1 MLRPTPR
8 TTPDEW
14 ARNNRVYP
22 ASAGVPGP
30 RDPYLTPYMVPF
42 ARAVADGR
50 FSRVVMACSAQM
62 GKSDNLLDII
72 GHRLDQRPAPLLY
85 VGPNKQF
92 ITEQWEPRIVEL
104 LDQAPTL
111 RLKVARGKKATK
123 TRKVIAGV
131 PLRLA
136 HAGSSTALKSDPFA
150 LAVTDEAD
158 ELMRNVKGQGDPIT
172 LIDRRGET
180 YADFVHAIVST
191 PSEGPKEIVRDE
203 ATGLEFWAEQE
214 PEDLNSKIWTLWQ
227 EGTRYH
233 WTWRCPHCGERFVPR
248 FSCLEIPDLK
258 RTTPA
263 RAKAEARMLCPRNG
277 CVIGDEHKA
286 DMNAAGLYVAPGQRI
301 VDDQVVGDPPE
312 TPTVSFWV
320 SGLCSPFSTFGDRAE
335 AYVTALRSGDSQ
347 SVRAVMNGGF
357 GELWAPTGGDVPE
370 WEGVKRLALP
380 YRDGDVP
387 EGVLFLT
394 AGVDV
399 QKNRLVYTV
408 RGWGVRQESWRIT
421 AGELWGDTSLDDV
434 WVDLADLI
442 SSPFGDIHIS
452 RTFVDAGFRPGRKDV
467 VPEHKVYEFARRHSR
482 SVYATKGYDTRPTPL
497 SVNRIDVTPKGA
509 KSKYG
514 IDLVRLSTDFFK
526 SWVHERLVWPDDQPG
541 GWHVSEDV
549 TEDYCRQIVSEA
561 RVKKPG
567 GGFQWVQRH
576 RDNHAL
582 DCEAL
587 AFAAAYMLGVQ
598 RIKDGAVRR
607 VSAAPAPA
615 QTAPAP
621 VAKAAAPKPR
631 RDGWLGGAAPRGGS
645 WL

>member
-1 MLRPTPR
+1 MVQFG
-8 TTPDEW
+8 
-14 ARNNRVYP
+14 RVV
-22 ASAGVPGP
+22 GE
-30 RDPYLTPYMVPF
+30 
-42 ARAVADGR
+42 GR
-50 FSRVVMACSAQM
+50 YSRVVMACMAQG
-62 GKSDNLLDII
+62 GKSETLLDII
-72 GHRLDQRPAPLLY
+72 GQRLDQRPAPILY

-92 ITEQWEPRIVEL
+92 ITEQWEPRIVDL

-111 RLKVARGKKATK
+111 RMKVARGKKQTK
-123 TRKVIAGV
+123 TRKEISGV

-191 PSEGPKEIVRDE
+191 PSEGPKDVVRDE

-214 PEDLNSKIWTLWQ
+214 AEDLNSKIWTLWQ

-233 WTWRCPHCGERFVPR
+233 WTWACPHCGERFVPR
-248 FSCLEIPDLK
+248 FSCLEIPDVK
-258 RTTPA
+258 KITPA
-263 RAKAEARMLCPRNG
+263 RARTEARLVCPRNG

-286 DMNAAGLYVAPGQRI
+286 DMNAGGLYVAPGQRI
-301 VDDQVVGDPPE
+301 VDGQVVGDPPK

-320 SGLCSPFSTFGDRAE
+320 SGLCSPFSTFGERAE
-335 AYVTALRSGDSQ
+335 AYITALRSGDSQ

-370 WEGVKRLALP
+370 WEHVRSLALP

-408 RGWGVRQESWRIT
+408 RGWGTRQESWRIT
-421 AGELWGDTSLDDV
+421 AGELWGDTALDDV
-434 WVDLADLI
+434 WTDLADLLG
-442 SSPFGDIHIS
+442 SPFDGLHIG
-452 RTFVDAGFRPGRKDV
+452 RMFIDAGFRPGKKDL
-467 VPEHKVYEFARRHSR
+467 VPEHKVYQFARTYNR
-482 SVYATKGYDTRPTPL
+482 VAYATKGYDTRPTPL
-497 SVNRIDVTPKGA
+497 TANRIDVTPKGS

-514 IDLVRLSTDFFK
+514 IDLIRLSTDFFK
-526 SWVHERLVWPDDQPG
+526 TWVHERLRWPDDQPG
-541 GWHVSEDV
+541 GWHLSSDV

-561 RVKKPG
+561 RVKKPS
-567 GGFQWVQRH
+567 GGFQWVQRY
-576 RDNHAL
+576 RDNHFL
-582 DCEAL
+582 DAEAL
-587 AFAAAYMLGVQ
+587 AFAAAYMVGVQ
-598 RIKDGAVRR
+598 RIKDGTTRR
-607 VSAAPAPA
+607 AAPASVPTA
-615 QTAPAP
+615 TPTPQAPPAPATP
-621 VAKAAAPKPR
+621 PAAKR
-631 RDGWLGGAAPRGGS
+631 QGWLGNTTPRGGGS